1 VKNDLVVERAS
12 VKRMGVTNDGS
23 VCGVVDTNIQDGF
36 KASGAAFQEQRSN
49 S

>member
-1 VKNDLVVERAS
+1 MKDNFVVERAS
-12 VKRMGVTNDGS
+12 VKRMGVTNDRS
-23 VCGVVDTNIQDGF
+23 VCGVIDTNIQDGF